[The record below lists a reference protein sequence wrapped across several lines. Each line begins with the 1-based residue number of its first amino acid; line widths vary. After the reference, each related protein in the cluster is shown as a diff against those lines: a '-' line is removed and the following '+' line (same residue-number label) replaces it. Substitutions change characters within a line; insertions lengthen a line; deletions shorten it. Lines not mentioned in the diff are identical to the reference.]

1 MKTKPI
7 LVAAAILIGILL
19 AVGGVKF
26 FQIRALIASGE
37 SGGRPPETVSTAV
50 VEADDW
56 VRSVESVGSVRP
68 VQGADLSVETSGI
81 VSKIHFENGAE
92 VRAGDLLLELDSTAE
107 QANLRAAEAEAE
119 LARTVFDRTKSLRT
133 TNAVPQSEL
142 DSAAAQLRK
151 AQAAVEQWRAEIAKK
166 QLHAPFDGR
175 LGIREANVGQF
186 VNNGDKIVPLQSLDP
201 MFVDFLL
208 PQQLLPAV
216 AAGQRIVVR
225 TDAAPGRE
233 FEGVLTAVNSEIDPV
248 TRNIRLQGT
257 LENPD
262 GALRPGMFAR
272 VEVFQGGADRVL
284 RIPLTALFR
293 ASYGDSV
300 FVVSEKT
307 GEDGAKEMV
316 AEQRFI
322 RTGRAVGDFISVVE
336 GLSEGDTVVS
346 AGAFKLRN
354 GSSVRVDNSLAP
366 QPSTSPKPENT

>member
-216 AAGQRIVVR
+216 AAGQRIVLR

-233 FEGVLTAVNSEIDPV
+233 FGGVLTAVNSEIDPV

-257 LENPD
+257 LDNPD

-284 RIPLTALFR
+284 RIPLTAVFR

-300 FVVSEKT
+300 FVVVEKT
-307 GEDGAKEMV
+307 GKDGAKEMV

-322 RTGRAVGDFISVVE
+322 RTGRAVGDFIAVVE

-366 QPSTSPKPENT
+366 QPSTSPEPENT

>member
-81 VSKIHFENGAE
+81 VSKIHFANGAE

-107 QANLRAAEAEAE
+107 QANLRAAEADAE

-322 RTGRAVGDFISVVE
+322 RTGRAAGDFISVVE

>member
-216 AAGQRIVVR
+216 AAGQRIVLR

-233 FEGVLTAVNSEIDPV
+233 FGGVLTAVNSEIDPV

-257 LENPD
+257 LDNPD

-284 RIPLTALFR
+284 RIPLTAVFR

-300 FVVSEKT
+300 FVVVEKT
-307 GEDGAKEMV
+307 GKDGAKEMV

-322 RTGRAVGDFISVVE
+322 RTGRAVGDFIAVVD

-354 GSSVRVDNSLAP
+354 GSGVRVDNSLAP

>member
-19 AVGGVKF
+19 AAGGVKF

-216 AAGQRIVVR
+216 AAGQRIVLR

-233 FEGVLTAVNSEIDPV
+233 FGGVLTAVNSEIDPV

-257 LENPD
+257 LDNPD

-284 RIPLTALFR
+284 RIPLTAVFR

-300 FVVSEKT
+300 FVVVEKT
-307 GEDGAKEMV
+307 GKDGAKEMV

-322 RTGRAVGDFISVVE
+322 RTGRAVGDFIAVVE

-366 QPSTSPKPENT
+366 QPSTSPEPENT

>member
-19 AVGGVKF
+19 AAGGVKF

-216 AAGQRIVVR
+216 AAGQRIVLR

-233 FEGVLTAVNSEIDPV
+233 FGGLLTAVNSEIDPV

-257 LENPD
+257 LDNPD

-284 RIPLTALFR
+284 RIPLTAVFR

-300 FVVSEKT
+300 FVVVEKT
-307 GEDGAKEMV
+307 GKDGAKEMV

-322 RTGRAVGDFISVVE
+322 RTGRAVGDFIAVVE

-366 QPSTSPKPENT
+366 QPSTSPEPENT

>member
-92 VRAGDLLLELDSTAE
+92 VRTGDLLLELDSTAE

-216 AAGQRIVVR
+216 AAGQRIVLR

-233 FEGVLTAVNSEIDPV
+233 FGGVLTAVNSEIDPV

-257 LENPD
+257 LDNPD

-284 RIPLTALFR
+284 RIPLTAVFR

-300 FVVSEKT
+300 FVVVEKT
-307 GEDGAKEMV
+307 GKDGAKEMV

-322 RTGRAVGDFISVVE
+322 RTGRAVGDFIAVVD

-354 GSSVRVDNSLAP
+354 GSGVRVDNSLAP

>member
-216 AAGQRIVVR
+216 AAGQRIVLR

-233 FEGVLTAVNSEIDPV
+233 FGGVLTAVNSEIDPV

-257 LENPD
+257 LDNPD

-284 RIPLTALFR
+284 RIPLTAVFR

-300 FVVSEKT
+300 FVVVEKT
-307 GEDGAKEMV
+307 GKDGAKEMV

-322 RTGRAVGDFISVVE
+322 RTGRAVGDFIAVVE
-336 GLSEGDTVVS
+336 GLFEGDTVVS

-366 QPSTSPKPENT
+366 QPSTSPEPENT

>member
-216 AAGQRIVVR
+216 AAGQRIVLR

-233 FEGVLTAVNSEIDPV
+233 FGGVLTAVNSEIDPV

-257 LENPD
+257 LDNPD

-284 RIPLTALFR
+284 RIPLTAVFR

-300 FVVSEKT
+300 FVVVEKT
-307 GEDGAKEMV
+307 GKDGAKEMV

-322 RTGRAVGDFISVVE
+322 RTGRAVGDFISVVD

>member
-216 AAGQRIVVR
+216 AAGQRIVLR

-233 FEGVLTAVNSEIDPV
+233 FGGVLTAVNSEIDPV

-257 LENPD
+257 LDNPD

-284 RIPLTALFR
+284 RIPLTAVFR

-300 FVVSEKT
+300 FVVVEKT
-307 GEDGAKEMV
+307 GKDGAKEMV

-322 RTGRAVGDFISVVE
+322 RTGRAVGDFIAVVE

>member
-81 VSKIHFENGAE
+81 VSKIHFENGEE
-92 VRAGDLLLELDSTAE
+92 VRTGDLLLELDSTAE

-216 AAGQRIVVR
+216 AAGQRIVLR

-233 FEGVLTAVNSEIDPV
+233 FGGVLTAVNSEIDPV

-257 LENPD
+257 LDNPD

-284 RIPLTALFR
+284 RIPLTAVFR

-300 FVVSEKT
+300 FVVVEKT
-307 GEDGAKEMV
+307 GKDGAKEMV

-322 RTGRAVGDFISVVE
+322 RTGRAVGDFIAVVD